1 MKKTKMVN
9 GTEFRKEHRMNKVTE
24 WELVEFRPSR
34 GNNTKK
40 HKTVWFTKATKG
52 AKFFSK
58 MHISKDIAEELGLKA
73 GDRMT
78 LYRNRERTA
87 FKLRKEPVGLI
98 TLKEGMGGTLYYQST
113 SFCLN
118 FDFGRNGTEFD
129 AHTDVNAGEIIFV
142 SKLAYECVR

>member
-1 MKKTKMVN
+1 MS
-9 GTEFRKEHRMNKVTE
+9 GTEFRKEHSVNKVTE
-24 WELVEFRPSR
+24 WELVDFRPGRVS
-34 GNNTKK
+34 NVKK
-40 HKTVWFTKATKG
+40 HRTVWFTKATKD

-58 MHISKDIAEELGLKA
+58 MHISKDIAKELGLKA

-78 LYRNRERTA
+78 LYRNREHTA

-98 TLKEGMGGTLYYQST
+98 TLKEGMGETLYYQST

-118 FDFGRNGTEFD
+118 FDFDKNGTEFD